1 MYKLSLV
8 ITLLNEEENIEPL
21 LKEIRAALTN
31 IDYEVILVDDGST
44 DQTVKNIKRYAD
56 SRVKLIELR
65 QNYGQST
72 AMAAGIDY
80 SQGEY
85 IVLLDGDLQNDP
97 ADIPGMLEMIENSD
111 WDVIAGNRANRKDG
125 FVLRKLPSKI
135 ANRLIRRLTGVY
147 IKDYGCTLKIFKREI
162 AKNLGLYGELHRF
175 IPVLAKLQ
183 GARITQIDVHHR
195 ARQFGKSKYGIN
207 RTFKVV
213 SDLLLILFFQKYLSR
228 PMHIFGFG
236 GILIFLIGVLINFY
250 LLGLKIMGQDIWGRP
265 VLILAMML
273 TLGGIQLITVG
284 FIAEIMMR
292 TYYESQ
298 NKKAYQVREI
308 FVGKEP
314 DRQIH

>member
-1 MYKLSLV
+1 MPKLSLV
-8 ITLLNEEENIEPL
+8 ITLLNEEENIAPL
-21 LKEIRAALTN
+21 LQQIAAALVD

-44 DQTVKNIKRYAD
+44 DQTVSEIKMHAD
-56 SRVKLIELR
+56 ERVKLIELR

-85 IVLLDGDLQNDP
+85 VILLDGDLQNDP
-97 ADIPGMLEMIENSD
+97 ADIPMMLNMIETEP
-111 WDVIAGNRANRKDG
+111 WDMVAGNRANRKDG
-125 FVLRKLPSKI
+125 FILRKLPSKL
-135 ANRLIRRLTGVY
+135 ANRLIRKLTGVH

-183 GARITQIDVHHR
+183 GARITQVDVNHR

-236 GILIFLIGVLINFY
+236 GIVIFLIGVLINFY
-250 LLGLKIMGQDIWGRP
+250 LLVVKVMGQDIGGRP
-265 VLILAMML
+265 LLILGLML
-273 TLGGIQLITVG
+273 TLGGIQLITIG
-284 FIAEIMMR
+284 FIIEIMMR

-308 FVGKEP
+308 FVGAET